1 MDVYDIKNAVLFGFF
16 LSFMIGPVFFMLIQT
31 SIVKGARAAIAFNLG
46 VVLGDVAFIV
56 IAYFG
61 SRHLLERI
69 KDDPRLFFIGG
80 LILIVYGAI
89 TYLDKSSKKE
99 IEEPI
104 NLASNNN
111 YFKLILKGFFLNF
124 INVGVLAFW
133 LGLIVVIGPT
143 LNMNPTHIFYYFGII
158 LTSYFITDLGKIV
171 LAKQLKSKMTSLVV
185 YRIKRIMG
193 ILLIVFGVGLM
204 LKGFLPKENK
214 INTLLEQVD
223 KTKGEATASPLVLN

>member
-1 MDVYDIKNAVLFGFF
+1 MDFYDIKNAILFGFF

-31 SIVKGARAAIAFNLG
+31 SILKGARAAIAFNTG
-46 VVLGDVAFIV
+46 VILGDIAFIV
-56 IAYFG
+56 IAYYG

-80 LILIVYGAI
+80 LILIIYGTI

-99 IEEPI
+99 AEAEATI
-104 NLASNNN
+104 NLPVNNN
-111 YFKLILKGFFLNF
+111 YLKLILKGFFLNF

-143 LNMNPTHIFYYFGII
+143 LDMNPTHIFYYFTII
-158 LTSYFITDLGKIV
+158 IVSYFVTDLGKIV
-171 LAKQLKSKMTSLVV
+171 LAKQLKNKMTPMVV

-193 ILLIVFGVGLM
+193 ILLIVFGVFLM
-204 LKGFLPKENK
+204 LKGFLPKDNK

-223 KTKGEATASPLVLN
+223 KK

>member
-1 MDVYDIKNAVLFGFF
+1 MDIYDIKNAIILGFF

-31 SIVKGARAAIAFNLG
+31 SIVRGVRAAITFNLG
-46 VVLGDVAFIV
+46 VILGDIIFII

-89 TYLDKSSKKE
+89 TYLDKSDKRE
-99 IEEPI
+99 MEESI
-104 NLASNNN
+104 NFASNKN
-111 YFKLILKGFFLNF
+111 YFRLILKGFFLNF

-143 LNMNPTHIFYYFGII
+143 LDMNPTHIFYYFGII
-158 LTSYFITDLGKIV
+158 IVSYFITDLGKIV
-171 LAKQLKSKMTSLVV
+171 LAKQLKNSMTSTVV

-193 ILLIVFGVGLM
+193 ILLIIFGVGLM

-223 KTKGEATASPLVLN
+223 KK